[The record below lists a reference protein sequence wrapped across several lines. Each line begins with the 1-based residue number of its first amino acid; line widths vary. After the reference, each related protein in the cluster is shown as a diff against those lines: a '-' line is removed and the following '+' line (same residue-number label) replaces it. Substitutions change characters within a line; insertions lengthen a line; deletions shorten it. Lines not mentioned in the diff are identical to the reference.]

1 MEKMR
6 KNMKIVIATLGII
19 TIIFSLAAFYFVWK
33 MER

>member
-1 MEKMR
+1 MERMR
-6 KNMKIVIATLGII
+6 KNMEIVIKILEII